1 MAAPPPPT
9 LPLQSFHPSPPR
21 SCLGLRA
28 NDWVYLLFM
37 TMGVV
42 VAALREHH
50 QEPRIQYEE
59 FGEEFVDMLDGIISF
74 VLLDTRQKSFVAAH
88 DAVAICPLYMGWCL
102 DETPVAI
109 HFCRTLK
116 KGNILG
122 NIVDLNN
129 WNLDEIEAARMAAI
143 NKEIKR
149 VLTEVLS
156 KFTLLNPSKRCKVI
170 PDWLASYPFFITY
183 RIDYLKAGQKVH
195 EESERLRACDSRN
208 MSRLQ

>member
-42 VAALREHH
+42 VAALPEHH
-50 QEPRIQYEE
+50 QEPRIQWSI
-59 FGEEFVDMLDGIISF
+59 MLE
-74 VLLDTRQKSFVAAH
+74 
-88 DAVAICPLYMGWCL
+88 
-102 DETPVAI
+102 ETPVAI
-109 HFCRTLK
+109 HFCRTLR

-143 NKEIKR
+143 NKKIKR

-170 PDWLASYPFFITY
+170 PDWLASYPFSITY
-183 RIDYLKAGQKVH
+183 RIGYLKAGQKVR